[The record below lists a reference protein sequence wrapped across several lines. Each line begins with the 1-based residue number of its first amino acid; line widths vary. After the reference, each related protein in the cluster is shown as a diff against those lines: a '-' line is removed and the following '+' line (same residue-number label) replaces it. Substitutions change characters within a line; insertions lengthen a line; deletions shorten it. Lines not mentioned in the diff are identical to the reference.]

1 MVSCGTGAEAAPLIQ
16 PCKVG
21 WKRHRVNGR
30 KRIAHAVSRCRA
42 RPSSDQLF
50 PTKAEMDA
58 APDYNVVVQRDAKRF
73 RGGLDRARHIDVR
86 P

>member
-1 MVSCGTGAEAAPLIQ
+1 MSIGKGADFAPTIQ

-50 PTKAEMDA
+50 PAKAEVDA
-58 APDYNVVVQRDAKRF
+58 ASDNNVVMQRNAKRF